1 MFKRLLWI
9 VIVLL
14 AFTAPVLA
22 QGEDVAT
29 RLYFVDII
37 RTVSN
42 RYPAH
47 FGDPRHGFPAD
58 VELVGVRWS
67 MLDYGEIDQGLVAAD
82 LSASQITYMASLPD
96 VLAIPAN
103 IDNLVTAGNVATI
116 QNALE
121 ARGIPGT
128 WVNVGDSYRVVLRE
142 IAGYFDVVQK
152 LSVLLQIDPTAQ
164 GYSLS
169 ATIGA
174 TALAQWQAIKARWIV
189 LKGTMDEVSA
199 YQQTRTE
206 ALQAGLSSTNF
217 LRASLLVVLDF
228 KGYDI
233 SAITASTT
241 IRQVLRGLS
250 AQNGQKQFT
259 VGAFVL

>member
-1 MFKRLLWI
+1 MFKRLFFMA
-9 VIVLL
+9 IVLL
-14 AFTAPVLA
+14 AFTAPVMA
-22 QGEDVAT
+22 QGEGVAT
-29 RLYFVDII
+29 RLYFVNII
-37 RTVSN
+37 RTPIF

-58 VELVGVRWS
+58 AELVGVRWS
-67 MLDYGEIDQGLVAAD
+67 MLYYGQIDQAIVAAD
-82 LSASQITYMASLPD
+82 LNVSQITYMAGQSD
-96 VLAIPAN
+96 VLVIPAN
-103 IDNLVTAGNVATI
+103 IDNLVTAGNVTTI

-142 IAGYFDVVQK
+142 IAGYFEILQK
-152 LSVLLQIDPTAQ
+152 LSELLQVDPTAQ

-174 TALAQWQAIKARWIV
+174 TALAQWQVVKARWIV
-189 LKGTMDEVSA
+189 LKGTMSEIAA

-206 ALQAGLSSTNF
+206 ALEAGLSSANF

-241 IRQVLRGLS
+241 IRQILRGLA

-259 VGAFVL
+259 IGAFVL